1 MGNHQRAFAWAVPL
15 VVAAALPGVAV
26 TFPGVAAAKA
36 VPVCHVPGGELIAYK
51 HGAAL
56 VTSNSFKKGAKT
68 AITYYGCLKGVGKI
82 FVIDRG
88 SSAGFDIVEPQN
100 FAIAGDFLSFV
111 AVSSAGPTATA
122 GMSIEQWNL
131 KTGKRTLNPN
141 TVAGVTYRTFSAPP
155 KFTASTRGYLAWV
168 ITTGASSDPTS
179 VGAVNTV
186 TNLML
191 FDGHA
196 ATVAASFNSQTDT
209 APPGTILSG
218 IFTNIAIKG
227 TTLSWQRFGQPA
239 STPIG

>member
-1 MGNHQRAFAWAVPL
+1 MREHVRAFAWAVPL
-15 VVAAALPGVAV
+15 LAAALGVA
-26 TFPGVAAAKA
+26 FPGAAAA
-36 VPVCHVPGGELIAYK
+36 GSVPACRVPTGELVAFK

-56 VTSNSFKKGAKT
+56 VTSNSTAKGSKT
-68 AITYYGCLKGVGKI
+68 TVAYYGCLKGVGRI
-82 FVIDRG
+82 FLIDRG
-88 SSAGFDIVEPQN
+88 SSAGFSTVEPQN
-100 FAIAGDFLSFV
+100 FVIAGDYLSFV
-111 AVSSAGPTATA
+111 HVSSSGPT
-122 GMSIEQWNL
+122 GVSRMSIEQWNL

-141 TVAGVTYRTFSAPP
+141 TVAGVTYATFASPP
-155 KFTASTRGYLAWV
+155 RFTASTSGYLAWV

-191 FDGHA
+191 FDGHG

-218 IFTNIAIKG
+218 IFTNVAIKG
-227 TTLSWQRFGQPA
+227 RTLSWQRFGQPG

>member
-1 MGNHQRAFAWAVPL
+1 MRKHRSAFSWAVPL
-15 VVAAALPGVAV
+15 LVAV
-26 TFPGVAAAKA
+26 AFPGVAAAKA
-36 VPVCHVPGGELIAYK
+36 VPVCHVPGGELVAYK

-56 VTSNSFKKGAKT
+56 VTSNSTAKGAKT
-68 AITYYGCLKGVGKI
+68 TIAYYGCLKGVGKI
-82 FVIDRG
+82 FLIDRG
-88 SSAGFDIVEPQN
+88 SSTGSLDTVEPQN
-100 FAIAGDFLSFV
+100 FAIAGDYLSFV
-111 AVSSAGPTATA
+111 QVSSAGPTAA
-122 GMSIEQWNL
+122 ARMSIEQWNL

-141 TVAGVTYRTFSAPP
+141 TVAGVTYATFASPP

-227 TTLSWQRFGQPA
+227 STLSWQRFGQPA

>member
-1 MGNHQRAFAWAVPL
+1 MRKHLGAFPWAVALLAAVAFPG
-15 VVAAALPGVAV
+15 AAAAR
-26 TFPGVAAAKA
+26 AAPA
-36 VPVCHVPGGELIAYK
+36 CRVPGGELVAYK

-56 VTSNSFKKGAKT
+56 VTSNSTAKGAKT
-68 AITYYGCLKGVGKI
+68 TIAYYGCLKGVGKI

-88 SSAGFDIVEPQN
+88 SSAGFNTVEPQN
-100 FAIAGDFLSFV
+100 FVIAGDYLSFV
-111 AVSSAGPTATA
+111 QVASAGPTATA
-122 GMSIEQWNL
+122 RMSIEQWNL

-141 TVAGVTYRTFSAPP
+141 TVAGVTYATFSSAP

-179 VGAVNTV
+179 VGAVNTL
-186 TNLML
+186 TNLMV

-227 TTLSWQRFGQPA
+227 RTLSWERFGQPG